1 MPYDGKLLA
10 RARAKLEQR
19 RAANLSEQRR
29 RQRMV
34 YAELPEL
41 ERIDADMRRQ
51 MAELVRLTV
60 SRRPDIKQRLDA
72 LREDSLLLQ
81 RRRAELL
88 QAAGYPSDFLDEI
101 YSCPL
106 CRDTGVYEGG
116 VCSCLSRLYNAELTA
131 ELGTLMRGDEC
142 FERFDLNLYP
152 AEADASGVSAREA
165 MALVYNSCR
174 RFAENFSPSSPNL
187 LLQGGTGLGKTYL
200 SACIARVVSG
210 AGFSVCYDSASAAL
224 DCFESAKF
232 QRDSAEGEAAAIRVR
247 RMQDC
252 DLMILDDLGTE
263 MLTPMSQ
270 SALYTLINTRLVNGK
285 KMIVS
290 TNLGNDEL
298 SRRYSA
304 QISSRL
310 LGEFIR
316 LPFFGRDIRRL
327 GGTNK

>member
-10 RARAKLEQR
+10 RARAKLEER
-19 RAANLSEQRR
+19 RAANLAEQRR
-29 RQRMV
+29 RRRMV
-34 YAELPEL
+34 YHELPEL

-60 SRRPDIKQRLDA
+60 SRRPDIRQRLDA

-88 QAAGYPSDFLDEI
+88 QAAGYSADFLDEI
-101 YSCPL
+101 YSCPR

-131 ELGTLMRGDEC
+131 ELGALMHGDEC
-142 FERFDLNLYP
+142 FERFDLSLYP

-200 SACIARVVSG
+200 SACIARVVSA
-210 AGFSVCYDSASAAL
+210 AGCSVCYDSASAAL

-232 QRDSAEGEAAAIRVR
+232 QRDTAEGEAAALRVR

-285 KMIVS
+285 KMIIS
-290 TNLGNDEL
+290 TNLTNDEL

-304 QISSRL
+304 QISSRI

-327 GGTNK
+327 GGSNK